1 MFVSRGITVY
11 CSTCDCNV
19 HRDSK
24 ERYVCF
30 KFCFKLGRHT
40 TETSETL
47 KVPSGQQTVGKTQ
60 IFYWFSKFRSSVTS
74 AEDAGHLERIS
85 TSKTGA
91 SVEQVKEVLLK
102 NRGMTLYEVA
112 NVFGISFV
120 SVSSE
125 NFGR

>member
-1 MFVSRGITVY
+1 
-11 CSTCDCNV
+11 
-19 HRDSK
+19 
-24 ERYVCF
+24 
-30 KFCFKLGRHT
+30 
-40 TETSETL
+40 L
-47 KVPSGQQTVGKTQ
+47 KVPSGEQTVGKTQ

-74 AEDAGHLERIS
+74 AEDAGRLECIS